1 MTRESGFS
9 GVNPLN
15 GRFTA
20 SPETVDRALI
30 TACAVIWLLALGTGV
45 AATVALVDL
54 GRGHPPG
61 ETGSSTP
68 WLLYVIIAVSAL
80 VIALAIPLLLRAR
93 RNALG
98 ETGAV
103 SAPPRA
109 SSAALTPAASVALVD
124 RDPPGYPGPMPAR
137 LTSSALS
144 AEMLDRM
151 WLRCGLGVLTATGVA
166 MVAVALAAYL
176 LSVESDSGAW
186 AALAVAAVITVAMTA
201 IPVFYLR
208 QLKAA
213 LDEA

>member
-1 MTRESGFS
+1 MTRVGGLSGA
-9 GVNPLN
+9 NPLSSRIS
-15 GRFTA
+15 G

-30 TACAVIWLLALGTGV
+30 TACAVTWLLALGMGV

-54 GRGHPPG
+54 GRGHPSG

-93 RNALG
+93 RNALS
-98 ETGAV
+98 EMGAV
-103 SAPPRA
+103 STPPRA
-109 SSAALTPAASVALVD
+109 SSVPTSAAAVASVD

-137 LTSSALS
+137 HSTSALS

-151 WLRCGLGVLTATGVA
+151 WLRCGTGVLTATGAA

-176 LSVESDSGAW
+176 LSVESDGGAW
-186 AALAVAAVITVAMTA
+186 AALAVAAVITVAMAA

-208 QLKAA
+208 QLNAA
-213 LDEA
+213 LDDA